1 MEWLGRAAPGVE
13 QRAGQAADAAC
24 HLADATGPGDWSAA
38 AAEDALDAIDTLVE
52 ALGSTGESISQAL
65 AVVADATNSARWHLG
80 IVVEEQAQ
88 ESEPAAAATVPTP
101 RRSRP
106 RRRGLGPG
114 FQGIRTD
121 R

>member
-24 HLADATGPGDWSAA
+24 HLADATGPGDWSTA

-52 ALGSTGESISQAL
+52 ALGSTGENITQTL
-65 AVVADATNSARWHLG
+65 AVVAAATNTARRHLG
-80 IVVEEQAQ
+80 IAVEEAL
-88 ESEPAAAATVPTP
+88 EPAVAATVPAP
-101 RRSRP
+101 RRARP

-114 FQGIRTD
+114 YQGIRTGG
-121 R
+121 